1 MKLTK
6 TQLKEMIREVISEA
20 SDDEKMEFQE
30 YLSSKYKNK
39 SIYGKFKLSQ
49 DYHSGAL
56 IWSNGKVDIYA
67 TPFWEGDNW
76 LPVNVQSED
85 GDELYD
91 KTYKFTY
98 YPNQM
103 RMEME
108 YFKLLNPI
116 VKKFK

>member
-6 TQLKEMIREVISEA
+6 TQLKELIQEVISEA
-20 SDDEKMEFQE
+20 YDDKKAEFQE
-30 YLSSKYKNK
+30 YLLSKYKNK

-49 DYHSGAL
+49 DDHSGAL
-56 IWSNGKVDIYA
+56 TWYNGKNEIYA
-67 TPFWEGDNW
+67 TPFWEGGDI
-76 LPVNVQSED
+76 LPIDVQDED
-85 GDELYD
+85 GNEVYN

-98 YPNQM
+98 YPNQI

-108 YFKLLNPI
+108 YFKILNPI